1 MRDRKNA
8 TPAVIGG
15 SSLIMV
21 FAVLCLTVFTLL
33 TLSTIQADRR
43 LSEVTAKAVSSYYS
57 ADAEAERIFSELRS
71 GTLPDGIEVH
81 GDLYSYSC
89 PISET
94 QTLYV
99 ELSYSDGI
107 WTVLCWQSVA
117 SIK

>member
-1 MRDRKNA
+1 MQDRKQA
-8 TPAVIGG
+8 SPPIIGG

-33 TLSTIQADRR
+33 TLSTVQADRR
-43 LSEVTAKAVSSYYS
+43 LSDVSAEAVSAYFA
-57 ADAEAERIFSELRS
+57 ADTEAERIFAELR
-71 GTLPDGIEVH
+71 GGALPEGVEVQ
-81 GDLYSYSC
+81 DSIYRYSC

-99 ELSYSDGI
+99 ELSCSDGI
-107 WTVLCWQSVA
+107 WTVLRWQAVA

>member
-8 TPAVIGG
+8 PPAIVGG

-33 TLSTIQADRR
+33 TLSTVQADRR
-43 LSEVTAKAVSSYYS
+43 LSEVTAEAVSAYYA
-57 ADAEAERIFSELRS
+57 ADAEAERLFAELRS
-71 GTLPDGIEVH
+71 GTLPDSVRVH
-81 GDLYSYSC
+81 ENLYSYSC

-99 ELSYSDGI
+99 ELSCSDGV
-107 WTVLCWQSVA
+107 WTVLRWQSVA
-117 SIK
+117 STK

>member
-1 MRDRKNA
+1 MQNRKHA
-8 TPAVIGG
+8 SPTIFGG

-33 TLSTIQADRR
+33 TLSTIQADRK
-43 LSEVTAKAVSSYYS
+43 LSEVSAEAVSAYYV
-57 ADAEAERIFSELRS
+57 ADAEAERIFAELRS
-71 GTLPDGIEVH
+71 GVIPEGVEVQDSH
-81 GDLYSYSC
+81 FHYSC

-99 ELSYSDGI
+99 ELSCLDGAWI
-107 WTVLCWQSVA
+107 VLRWQSVA

>member
-8 TPAVIGG
+8 PPAIVGG

-33 TLSTIQADRR
+33 TLSTVQADRR
-43 LSEVTAKAVSSYYS
+43 LSEITAEAVSAYYA
-57 ADAEAERIFSELRS
+57 ADAEAERLFAELRS
-71 GTLPDGIEVH
+71 GTLPDSVQVH
-81 GDLYSYSC
+81 ENLYSYSC

-99 ELSYSDGI
+99 ELSCSGGV
-107 WTVLCWQSVA
+107 WTVLRWQSVA